1 VEAAFVHL
9 RYDTP
14 VTRAYHRIAERR
26 GRKTARVVAAR
37 MLLEVCYSVL
47 RHRQPYYNPL
57 HAQA

>member
-1 VEAAFVHL
+1 MEAAFVHL